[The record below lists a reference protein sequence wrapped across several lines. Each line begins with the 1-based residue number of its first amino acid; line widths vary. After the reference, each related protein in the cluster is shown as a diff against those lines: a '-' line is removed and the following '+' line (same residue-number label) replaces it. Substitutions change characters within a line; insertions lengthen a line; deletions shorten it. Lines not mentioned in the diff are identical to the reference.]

1 MRNYTTLP
9 KGTLDNFFSEI
20 VYDMPPTLDS
30 VTAAESNEEYSYSVL
45 GPTYSNRSHLQQHVQ
60 LPTSDESDYSHLQ
73 HK

>member
-1 MRNYTTLP
+1 MRNYTTLH
-9 KGTLDNFFSEI
+9 KGNLDNFFSEV

-30 VTAAESNEEYSYSVL
+30 VTAEGDGDNSYSVL
-45 GPTYSNRSHLQQHVQ
+45 GPTYSNRLHLQQHVQ